1 MKKFALF
8 VSLAVGAAAAWE
20 ISKYLHVAA
29 SDGGDLGADT
39 PPDDGMGLSLGF
51 SDVVD
56 TSPAPCTFCEAVN
69 SIVEPIKDAVVTVTR
84 SVFGTPY
91 DALITSSANTYGIPP
106 EVLYKL
112 LYQES
117 RFRPDIIEGR
127 TKSLVGALG
136 IAQFMPATAVEE
148 LGSVAAAL
156 DPQKAIPGAARY
168 LAKLRTSLGGDLT
181 KAVAAYNWGIG
192 NVKRKGLAAAPKET
206 INYAQNILGVKI
218 A

>member
-1 MKKFALF
+1 MRRFALF
-8 VSLAVGAAAAWE
+8 VSLAVGTAAAWE
-20 ISKYLHVAA
+20 ISKYLQ
-29 SDGGDLGADT
+29 SPESKSGDLGAND
-39 PPDDGMGLSLGF
+39 PPVGGSGLSLG
-51 SDVVD
+51 VD
-56 TSPAPCTFCEAVN
+56 ATPAPCTFCEVVN

-127 TKSLVGALG
+127 TKSPAGALG

-148 LGSVAAAL
+148 LGSVEAAL
-156 DPQKAIPGAARY
+156 DPAKAIPGAARY
-168 LAKLRTSLGGDLT
+168 LAKLRSSLGGDIA
-181 KAVAAYNWGIG
+181 KAVAAYNWGVG
-192 NVKRKGLAAAPKET
+192 NVKRKGIAAAPKET
-206 INYAQNILGVKI
+206 QNYVQNILGVTLV
-218 A
+218 